1 MELAAG
7 YAEDVADLHTIPR
20 LIETGALH
28 EAAEAIDCLDTL
40 IRDQILSIVVLL
52 DRNGA
57 LTESDRPPGRWR

>member
-7 YAEDVADLHTIPR
+7 YAEDVADLRTIPR

-28 EAAEAIDCLDTL
+28 EVSEAIDCPDTL
-40 IRDQILSIVVLL
+40 IRDQIPSIVVLL

-57 LTESDRPPGRWR
+57 LTESDRPRGRWR